1 MLSLYIYSIYTLIF
15 LSACLQ
21 SVNPYLM
28 GQRLDNVVA
37 KKSVPHFS
45 EEEEEEAP
53 PTVSAATKS
62 TT

>member
-1 MLSLYIYSIYTLIF
+1 MYF
-15 LSACLQ
+15 LASLQ

-28 GQRLDNVVA
+28 GQRLENVVA

-45 EEEEEEAP
+45 EEQEEDP
-53 PTVSAATKS
+53 PTAAHQPSAVSKS

>member
-1 MLSLYIYSIYTLIF
+1 MFTLRELLF
-15 LSACLQ
+15 LSPCLQ

-37 KKSVPHFS
+37 KKSVPRFS

-53 PTVSAATKS
+53 TASATIVSTP
-62 TT
+62 